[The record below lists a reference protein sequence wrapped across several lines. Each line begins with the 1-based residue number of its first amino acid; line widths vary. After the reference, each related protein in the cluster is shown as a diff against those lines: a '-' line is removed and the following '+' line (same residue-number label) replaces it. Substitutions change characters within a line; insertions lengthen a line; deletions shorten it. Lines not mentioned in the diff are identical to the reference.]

1 MLSDAKI
8 TLYQLKI
15 KCIGLSK
22 RISRYTAM
30 CVDSHL
36 TLYIGVGKREIKKKR
51 KKMTAAWGQNKS
63 IILKAG
69 L

>member
-8 TLYQLKI
+8 TLYKI
-15 KCIGLSK
+15 KIKRIGVSK

-36 TLYIGVGKREIKKKR
+36 TLYTGVGKRELKKKR
-51 KKMTAAWGQNKS
+51 NKMTAAWGQNKS